1 MANGIQSLDPK
12 DLNRKQLLAL
22 ISGED
27 PEEQAFREWLDKLG
41 NKTGMSYDPDNP
53 VYDYRAAYEAGDEP
67 LLIPGDEDDD
77 YPAEPWKGV
86 PYAPEPEHYH
96 WPSQHKEEGHPTEGA
111 GEGIR
116 GLLLGMKQRA
126 DAQKRRQGI
135 ELTDDEEAMSSLWL
149 RMLQKAGNN

>member
-12 DLNRKQLLAL
+12 NLNRKQLLAL
-22 ISGED
+22 MSGED

-67 LLIPGDEDDD
+67 LLIPGDEDPDW
-77 YPAEPWKGV
+77 EGI
-86 PYAPEPEHYH
+86 PYRLHHH
-96 WPSQHKEEGHPTEGA
+96 WPSRNKEEGHPTEGA

-116 GLLLGMKQRA
+116 GLLLSMQQRA
-126 DAQKRRQGI
+126 DAQKWR
-135 ELTDDEEAMSSLWL
+135 E
-149 RMLQKAGNN
+149 GNG